1 MTPSAS
7 GERQGDSPTSTPTSV
22 RVYIPTLSWTRMPAL
37 MQMLE
42 LIWIPALTQIPALM
56 PTRTP
61 SYHLICYVIFILL
74 TVSSS
79 SLTLMRR
86 FVAHVIL
93 GSEVHF
99 VALHSL
105 LLMWES
111 QLTLADFGTGRGYC
125 PTQGHCSASD
135 QPSNSLTSL
144 IGTSHCNFPS
154 PCCRI
159 LCGFCCC
166 FRWPMPD
173 WKL

>member
-22 RVYIPTLSWTRMPAL
+22 RVYIPTLSWTRMSAL

-61 SYHLICYVIFILL
+61 SYHLICYVVFILL

-99 VALHSL
+99 VGVIVRLRATAQHLTSPRTPSL
-105 LLMWES
+105 LSLELLIVISHLLAVES
-111 QLTLADFGTGRGYC
+111 FVAFDVASGGQCQTGK
-125 PTQGHCSASD
+125 TQ
-135 QPSNSLTSL
+135 
-144 IGTSHCNFPS
+144 
-154 PCCRI
+154 CC
-159 LCGFCCC
+159 
-166 FRWPMPD
+166 
-173 WKL
+173 

>member
-61 SYHLICYVIFILL
+61 SYHLICYVVFILL

-99 VALHSL
+99 VGVIVRLRATAQHLTSPRTPSL
-105 LLMWES
+105 LSLELLIVISHLLAVES
-111 QLTLADFGTGRGYC
+111 FVAFAVASGGQCQTGK
-125 PTQGHCSASD
+125 TQ
-135 QPSNSLTSL
+135 
-144 IGTSHCNFPS
+144 
-154 PCCRI
+154 CC
-159 LCGFCCC
+159 
-166 FRWPMPD
+166 
-173 WKL
+173 

>member
-1 MTPSAS
+1 
-7 GERQGDSPTSTPTSV
+7 
-22 RVYIPTLSWTRMPAL
+22 

-61 SYHLICYVIFILL
+61 SYHLICYVVFILL

-99 VALHSL
+99 VGVIVRLRATAQHLTSPRTPSL
-105 LLMWES
+105 LSLELLIVISHLLAVES
-111 QLTLADFGTGRGYC
+111 FVAFAVASGGQCQTGK
-125 PTQGHCSASD
+125 TQ
-135 QPSNSLTSL
+135 
-144 IGTSHCNFPS
+144 
-154 PCCRI
+154 CC
-159 LCGFCCC
+159 
-166 FRWPMPD
+166 
-173 WKL
+173 